1 MNIIDREE
9 NTIIHAKGL
18 KYFKFYINTN
28 KWNGSYNDIVSELCR
43 NTEMSYPFVC
53 WHLIISN
60 SQYINRYYTSG
71 N

>member
-53 WHLIISN
+53 
-60 SQYINRYYTSG
+60 
-71 N
+71 